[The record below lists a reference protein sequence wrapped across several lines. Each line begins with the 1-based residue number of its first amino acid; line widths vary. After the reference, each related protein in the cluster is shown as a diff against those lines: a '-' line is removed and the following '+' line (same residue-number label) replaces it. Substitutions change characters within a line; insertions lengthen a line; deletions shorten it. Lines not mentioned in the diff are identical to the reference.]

1 MCQNYK
7 SERGCINGKRC
18 YFPHVET
25 EKNPNK
31 MSTKGGAERSV
42 ARLKE
47 TICVSRDPRPGK
59 SVLRKEGAL
68 RSNRAVKFSKDTW
81 HKKIGKDR
89 VHREVL
95 STSVG
100 LMSVILARPSLRRG
114 HLARRKM
121 RPQSSMGIGEN
132 IFTSSR
138 VRTRLRSSLL
148 SKSRQR
154 RRLLQNYQEREKICG
169 RFRSFNAHSE
179 QNGFEL
185 R

>member
-1 MCQNYK
+1 M
-7 SERGCINGKRC
+7 SERGCTNGKSC

-31 MSTKGGAERSV
+31 TSTNGGAKGSV

-59 SVLRKEGAL
+59 SILRKEGAL
-68 RSNRAVKFSKDTW
+68 RSNHAVKFSKGTW
-81 HKKIGKDR
+81 HKNIGKER
-89 VHREVL
+89 VHHEVL

-121 RPQSSMGIGEN
+121 RPQSSIGLAEEYLQAQECGQDH
-132 IFTSSR
+132 
-138 VRTRLRSSLL
+138 VLL
-148 SKSRQR
+148 SCRSQGNAGACFKNFQKRENLWSIPE
-154 RRLLQNYQEREKICG
+154 LLCTCRAKRI
-169 RFRSFNAHSE
+169 
-179 QNGFEL
+179 
-185 R
+185 

>member
-1 MCQNYK
+1 M
-7 SERGCINGKRC
+7 SERGCTNGKRC

-31 MSTKGGAERSV
+31 TSTNGGAKGSV

-59 SVLRKEGAL
+59 SILRKEGAL
-68 RSNRAVKFSKDTW
+68 RSNHAVKFSKGTW
-81 HKKIGKDR
+81 HKNIGKER

-121 RPQSSMGIGEN
+121 RPQSSIGLAEEY
-132 IFTSSR
+132 SQAQECGQDH
-138 VRTRLRSSLL
+138 VLL
-148 SKSRQR
+148 SCRSQGNAGACFKNFQKRENLWSIPE
-154 RRLLQNYQEREKICG
+154 LQCTCRAKRI
-169 RFRSFNAHSE
+169 
-179 QNGFEL
+179 
-185 R
+185 